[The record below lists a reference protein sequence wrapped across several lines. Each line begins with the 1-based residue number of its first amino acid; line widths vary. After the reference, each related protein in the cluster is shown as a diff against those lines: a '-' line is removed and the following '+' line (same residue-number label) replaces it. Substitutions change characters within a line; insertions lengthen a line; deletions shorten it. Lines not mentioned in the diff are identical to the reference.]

1 MNYSDDLRTRGCNPL
16 FYGTNREKIK
26 RKMMGLVVL
35 LIAMTLTAYE
45 AQFKIKQI
53 VTGYTLPE
61 GNEHISL
68 TCACG
73 VVKRGNSWYTIR

>member
-1 MNYSDDLRTRGCNPL
+1 
-16 FYGTNREKIK
+16 
-26 RKMMGLVVL
+26 MGLVVL